1 MRKELL
7 KMFDSRIILF
17 LFVLLLG
24 SCASSSTNYN
34 KRYNKVWKE
43 LIKSQAWKDALEHK
57 NPSSTNNDL
66 SFYVSTEDNSAINNS
81 DLYNFI
87 SSDLFID
94 KYNHLV
100 VRAYEKI
107 IAEAVE
113 ADDRLEGE
121 YLKLNAL
128 ENRGSYKGDKTSK
141 KDLAQV
147 NKRFRAHREMLE
159 GLKSWNI
166 FSEFGTN
173 DLEFFMAENKNQ
185 VYQMYSEGENEG
197 KMVNFLVYK
206 LADLYHF
213 EN

>member
-1 MRKELL
+1 M
-7 KMFDSRIILF
+7 
-17 LFVLLLG
+17 
-24 SCASSSTNYN
+24 
-34 KRYNKVWKE
+34 WKE

-87 SSDLFID
+87 SSDLFLD

-121 YLKLNAL
+121 YLKLNAS